1 MKNTT
6 NMKTGSL
13 ASVTENLNVG
23 AENKKAIFVN
33 GAEISS
39 QSNSLARGGFMDLE
53 PGTVNPINPA
63 NRDTY
68 Q

>member
-1 MKNTT
+1 MNTGQ
-6 NMKTGSL
+6 MP
-13 ASVTENLNVG
+13 SVSKDLNVG
-23 AENKKAIFVN
+23 AENKKSINVD

-39 QSNSLARGGFMDLE
+39 QSNSMSRGGYMDLE
-53 PGTVNPINPA
+53 PGTVNPIQPA

>member
-1 MKNTT
+1 MKN
-6 NMKTGSL
+6 NDMNTG
-13 ASVTENLNVG
+13 AMPSVSKNLNVG
-23 AENKKAIFVN
+23 AENKKQINVD

-39 QSNSLARGGFMDLE
+39 QSNSMSRSGFMDLE
-53 PGTVNPINPA
+53 PGTVNPLQPS